1 MWQDHCV
8 VLHSKICTLRDRH
21 CTLLALEITLHGRQ
35 LARGC
40 STRSRGLTMGPGT
53 GSIESPQHQIPPPHK
68 TACRRLKTGALLE
81 SAAQSSRR
89 RTFTQDAGELCARR
103 TQRLCARACP
113 HAMRSAA
120 IFPAEVPLRC
130 RGLPTNSQ
138 RGLVTGLLYRH
149 SCAEEQFT
157 VPGWPGQAAEDCEC
171 QVCWHPLVHLSDK
184 ISLPEGG
191 GCS

>member
-1 MWQDHCV
+1 MNVARSLC
-8 VLHSKICTLRDRH
+8 CP
-21 CTLLALEITLHGRQ
+21 ALENLHAQRPTLYSPS
-35 LARGC
+35 ARNYPARAAAG
-40 STRSRGLTMGPGT
+40 SGSRGLTMGPGT
-53 GSIESPQHQIPPPHK
+53 GSIESPQHQIPPPQK

-191 GCS
+191 RCS